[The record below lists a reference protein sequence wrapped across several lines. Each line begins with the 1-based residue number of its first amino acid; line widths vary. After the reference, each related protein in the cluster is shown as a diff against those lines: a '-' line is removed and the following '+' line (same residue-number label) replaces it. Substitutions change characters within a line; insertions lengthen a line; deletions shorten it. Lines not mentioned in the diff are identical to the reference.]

1 MTADANNTAEKEEE
15 NIKVPPWKMKK
26 ASPQYQAAYALEK
39 AKSKAKA
46 KAKANPKAK
55 AKAKA
60 ATLEPKA
67 KKKAAADDQSP
78 TKRVA
83 GAGSALAE
91 PFLMPR
97 TKRDRREMSG
107 GSAEVPIKKV

>member
-1 MTADANNTAEKEEE
+1 
-15 NIKVPPWKMKK
+15 MKK

-60 ATLEPKA
+60 KAATKEPKT

-91 PFLMPR
+91 PLMTPR
-97 TKRDRREMSG
+97 TKRNRREMSG
-107 GSAEVPIKKV
+107 GTAQVPIEKV